1 MKLTTRLLTLGTLVL
16 ALGAC
21 SSGDLSKTDSGG
33 VKLSITDFDQLPIY
47 VSAAGDCCT
56 VAVPSMT
63 LANVALD
70 PTGTTSELMNI
81 EIQSY
86 EVVYTREDSGSRVPP
101 KLVQAIFGVVPV
113 NGTDTLTNEGPR
125 PFTVQQDQ
133 FNNQP
138 FLDLKNYGRDL
149 ETGTT
154 VVRMRLTLRFFGR
167 TLAGKEVDSTPASFS
182 IEVTP

>member
-101 KLVQAIFGVVPV
+101 KLVQSIFGVVPV
-113 NGTDTLTNEGPR
+113 NGTDTLNNYP
-125 PFTVQQDQ
+125 VIKQDQ